1 MRSLEKQPTD
11 RPQSAREMLADL
23 NAMAAPTDAT
33 IFSGKI
39 PLLPMTSK
47 TSEQRGLFMAI
58 IGAVLLLLLASS
70 RWYWYRS
77 KQPVQAEAPQL
88 TR

>member
-1 MRSLEKQPTD
+1 
-11 RPQSAREMLADL
+11 MLADL

-70 RWYWYRS
+70 SWYWYRS
-77 KQPVQAEAPQL
+77 KQPVPAEAPQL